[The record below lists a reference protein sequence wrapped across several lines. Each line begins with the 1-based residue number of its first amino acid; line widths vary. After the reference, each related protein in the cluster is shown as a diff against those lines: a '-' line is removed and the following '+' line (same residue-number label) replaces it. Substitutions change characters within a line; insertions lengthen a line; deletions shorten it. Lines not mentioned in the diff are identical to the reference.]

1 MKRSAADVTIEAMGD
16 ITDLLDCTA
25 GGGSSAQEKLLSAV
39 YGELH
44 RIASFY
50 MRREQRRDHT
60 LQATALV
67 NEAYLHLAGNRP
79 GAWDNRGHFY
89 SAAAHAM
96 RQILVDHSRTH
107 RAAKR
112 RRDICKR
119 VGLDRALEEAG
130 EAPSEILAIDS
141 ALQRLALLDAR
152 QARVVELRFFG
163 GLTVEE
169 TARVEGISE
178 KTVKRDWAMARAWL
192 ANELQL

>member
-1 MKRSAADVTIEAMGD
+1 MGD
-16 ITDLLDCTA
+16 ITNLLAGTA
-25 GGGSSAQEKLLSAV
+25 GGEPSAQERLLSAV

-50 MRREQRRDHT
+50 MRREHRRDHT

-67 NEAYLHLAGNRP
+67 NEAYLQLAESG

-96 RQILVDHSRTH
+96 RQFLVDYSRSH
-107 RAAKR
+107 GAAKR
-112 RRDICKR
+112 TGHLKR
-119 VGLDRALEEAG
+119 VNLDRALEEAG
-130 EAPSEILAIDS
+130 EAQSEILAIDS

-163 GLTVEE
+163 GLTVGE
-169 TARVEGISE
+169 TAKVEGISE

>member
-1 MKRSAADVTIEAMGD
+1 MGD
-16 ITDLLDCTA
+16 VTDLLTCTA
-25 GGGSSAQEKLLSAV
+25 GGDCSAQEKLLNAV
-39 YGELH
+39 YSELH

-67 NEAYLHLAGNRP
+67 NEAYLQLVGSRP

-89 SAAAHAM
+89 SAAAQAM
-96 RQILVDHSRTH
+96 RQILVDHARTH

-112 RRDICKR
+112 TGSLKR
-119 VGLDRALEEAG
+119 VDLDRALDEAG
-130 EAPSEILAIDS
+130 EAPSQILAIDS

-169 TARVEGISE
+169 TARAEGISE

>member
-1 MKRSAADVTIEAMGD
+1 VKRSAVDVTIDAMGD
-16 ITDLLDCTA
+16 ITNLLASTA
-25 GGGSSAQEKLLSAV
+25 GGERSAQEKLLSAV

-67 NEAYLHLAGNRP
+67 NEAYLQLVGGRP

-89 SAAAHAM
+89 SAAAQAM
-96 RQILVDHSRTH
+96 RQILVDHARTH

-112 RRDICKR
+112 TGGLKR
-119 VGLDRALEEAG
+119 VDLDRALDEAG
-130 EAPSEILAIDS
+130 EAPSQILAIDS

-169 TARVEGISE
+169 TARAEGISE